1 MRLGQASR
9 MDKILAQGITPNAM
23 LRLGCDGFRWDVVQ
37 DEQNF
42 NGDRG
47 EGIPVSIGVAKF
59 DQARRRGRI
68 SRIGLDH
75 GAYGTDLETGGEIIA
90 LVRQVQRLGRQR
102 LQ

>member
-9 MDKILAQGITPNAM
+9 MDRILTHGITPNAM

-47 EGIPVSIGVAKF
+47 EGIPAPMGVAKF
-59 DQARRRGRI
+59 NQARRRGYI

-75 GAYGTDLETGGEIIA
+75 GANGTDLETGGKIIA
-90 LVRQVQRLGRQR
+90 LVGQVQRLGRQR

>member
-9 MDKILAQGITPNAM
+9 MDRILAQGITSNAM

-42 NGDRG
+42 NGNRG
-47 EGIPVSIGVAKF
+47 EGIPVSMGVAKF

-75 GAYGTDLETGGEIIA
+75 GAYGPNLETGGEIIA
-90 LVRQVQRLGRQR
+90 LVGQVQRLGRQR